1 MKLDTKIIDFI
12 IDIMEFCERDPYLSK
27 ELIKERER
35 FFTTTPELYYKTFE
49 EINSVEQRFAD
60 YYIFACISQYYETSP
75 LEVFLSKN
83 LFEYNKKDRNILL
96 GFKNDIFDIFNIVK
110 VVVGSCFIAKNFTS
124 NQKYKVW
131 ESNATYQIK
140 EGDHVV
146 GRILPYET
154 DYALCNFN
162 ILCPKD
168 FAYSLKRLR
177 RNDPS
182 EIIHSITPLMI
193 EKEIYQACQNLKVEE
208 NSLEFVEKKL
218 KHFLKKYLGKK
229 APSIKNLRKRINKI
243 TEPFPLMRELS
254 GKFNFS
260 SDDESIEFQK
270 IFMDFWNLSSRD
282 EFQGESPQEVNEQ
295 SMGPRERELIL
306 DLMRQIQSSINPNNF
321 SNREELDKAIKKCQD
336 QWLQQPQ
343 EELDHKTPW
352 EVILDERKK
361 LGSHRKGFTFSMTIT
376 PVSCGMKEEY
386 IDLKNLSKK
395 DSPLAEDLETF
406 VNYFIKNR
414 IKVTLKNRWI
424 PFKHIKS
431 IEEDFV
437 NKDSFNSLGKEEKR
451 GEEVS
456 KRYIYFIDILSRAAR
471 FIYTDKKGWIKVN
484 VGPFKEFCEKSYGEK
499 LFELFFIWVEKAN
512 WTKFLAADYWDNQA
526 KEYQNNFIAILY
538 CIDEYKIN
546 KKIDMEEFVIKLHT
560 PKKKEVK
567 FSKSLLNDLAS
578 AIETILI
585 EYLQWLGVART
596 QKGDIFPGI
605 KIKVIKKF
613 WVTPK
618 GKKLINR
625 MIDYYI
631 KTGRM

>member
-60 YYIFACISQYYETSP
+60 YYIFTCVSLYYETSP
-75 LEVFLSKN
+75 LEVFLSKD
-83 LFEYNKKDRNILL
+83 LFKYNKKDRNILL
-96 GFKNDIFDIFNIVK
+96 GFRNDIFDIFNIVK
-110 VVVGSCFIAKNFTS
+110 VMAGSYFIAKNFAS
-124 NQKYKVW
+124 NQEYRVW

-146 GRILPYET
+146 GRILPHET

-168 FAYSLKRLR
+168 FTYSLKRLQ

-193 EKEIYQACQNLKVEE
+193 EKEIYQACRNYNVEE

-229 APSIKNLRKRINKI
+229 APSIKNLRKKINKI
-243 TEPFPLMRELS
+243 TDPFPLMRELS
-254 GKFNFS
+254 GEFNFS
-260 SDDESIEFQK
+260 SDDELIEFQK

-306 DLMRQIQSSINPNNF
+306 DLMHCIQSAINPNNF
-321 SNREELDKAIKKCQD
+321 SNQEELNKAIKKCQD
-336 QWLQQPQ
+336 EWLQQPQ

-352 EVILDERKK
+352 EVISDERKR
-361 LGSHRKGFTFSMTIT
+361 LGSTRNGFTFSMTIT

-386 IDLKNLSKK
+386 IDLTNLSKK

-414 IKVTLKNRWI
+414 VKVTLKNKWI

-431 IEEDFV
+431 IEKDFI
-437 NKDSFNSLGKEEKR
+437 NKDSFISLGEEEKR

-456 KRYIYFIDILSRAAR
+456 KRYIYFIDLLSRAAK

-484 VGPFKEFCEKSYGEK
+484 LGRFKEFCEKSYGEK

-512 WTKFLAADYWDNQA
+512 WTKFLATNYWDNQA
-526 KEYQNNFIAILY
+526 KEYQENFITLLY

-546 KKIDMEEFVIKLHT
+546 RKIDMEEFVIKLYT

-567 FSKSLLNDLAS
+567 FSKSLLNDLTS

-585 EYLQWLGVART
+585 EYLQWLGVVRT

-613 WVTPK
+613 WITTN
-618 GKKLINR
+618 GKKLINK

>member
-35 FFTTTPELYYKTFE
+35 FFTTSPELYYKTFE

-60 YYIFACISQYYETSP
+60 YYIFTCVSQYYETSP

-83 LFEYNKKDRNILL
+83 LFKYNKKDQNTLL
-96 GFKNDIFDIFNIVK
+96 GFRNDIFGVFNIVK
-110 VVVGSCFIAKNFTS
+110 VVVGSYFIAKNLTS
-124 NQKYKVW
+124 DREYKVR
-131 ESNATYQIK
+131 ENYATYQIK
-140 EGDHVV
+140 EGDHIV

-168 FAYSLKRLR
+168 FTYSLKRLR
-177 RNDPS
+177 KNDPS

-193 EKEIYQACQNLKVEE
+193 EEEFFHKYQNFDVEE
-208 NSLEFVEKKL
+208 SSLEFAEKKL

-229 APSIKNLRKRINKI
+229 APSIKNLRKKINRI
-243 TEPFPLMRELS
+243 TDPFPLMRELS
-254 GKFNFS
+254 GKFNFPS
-260 SDDESIEFQK
+260 VDKLIEFQK

-282 EFQGESPQEVNEQ
+282 EFQGKSPQEVNEQ
-295 SMGPRERELIL
+295 SIGPRERELIL
-306 DLMRQIQSSINPNNF
+306 DLTHCIQSNINPDNF
-321 SNREELDKAIKKCQD
+321 SNQEELNKAIKKCQD
-336 QWLQQPQ
+336 EWLRQPQ

-352 EVILDERKK
+352 EVISDERKR
-361 LGSHRKGFTFSMTIT
+361 LSSPRKGFTFSMTIR

-386 IDLKNLSKK
+386 IDLTNLRKK
-395 DSPLAEDLETF
+395 DSPLAKDLETF
-406 VNYFIKNR
+406 VDYFIKNR
-414 IKVTLKNRWI
+414 VKVTLKNRWI

-431 IEEDFV
+431 IEEDFI
-437 NKDSFNSLGKEEKR
+437 NKDSFISLGEEEKR
-451 GEEVS
+451 GEEAS
-456 KRYIYFIDILSRAAR
+456 KRYIYFIDLLSRAAK

-484 VGPFKEFCEKSYGEK
+484 VNHFKEFSEKSYGEK

-512 WTKFLAADYWDNQA
+512 WTKFLASRYWDIQA
-526 KEYQNNFIAILY
+526 KEYQNNFIAILC
-538 CIDEYKIN
+538 CIDEFKVN
-546 KKIDMEEFVIKLHT
+546 RKIDLEEFVIKLYV
-560 PKKKEVK
+560 PEKKEIE
-567 FSKSLLNDLAS
+567 FSKSVISDLAS
-578 AIETILI
+578 AIEIILI
-585 EYLQWLGVART
+585 EYLQWLGVVRT
-596 QKGDIFPGI
+596 QKGEIFPGI

-613 WVTPK
+613 WVTPR
-618 GKKLINR
+618 GKKLINK

>member
-60 YYIFACISQYYETSP
+60 YYIFTCVSQYYEMSP

-83 LFEYNKKDRNILL
+83 LFKYNKKDQNILQ
-96 GFKNDIFDIFNIVK
+96 GFRNDIFDIFNIVK
-110 VVVGSCFIAKNFTS
+110 VVVGSYFIAKNFTS
-124 NQKYKVW
+124 NQEYKVW

-146 GRILPYET
+146 GRILPHET

-168 FAYSLKRLR
+168 FTYSLKRLR

-193 EKEIYQACQNLKVEE
+193 EKEIYQACQNFNVEE

-229 APSIKNLRKRINKI
+229 APSIKNLRKKINKI
-243 TEPFPLMRELS
+243 TDPFPLMRELS
-254 GKFNFS
+254 GEFNFS
-260 SDDESIEFQK
+260 SDDELIEFQK

-282 EFQGESPQEVNEQ
+282 EFKGESPQEVNEQ
-295 SMGPRERELIL
+295 SMGPQEKELIL

-321 SNREELDKAIKKCQD
+321 SNQEELDKAIKKCQD

-343 EELDHKTPW
+343 EELDRKTPW
-352 EVILDERKK
+352 EVILDERKR
-361 LGSHRKGFTFSMTIT
+361 LGSPRKGFTFSMTIT

-386 IDLKNLSKK
+386 IDLTDLSKK
-395 DSPLAEDLETF
+395 DSSLAEDLETF

-414 IKVTLKNRWI
+414 VKVTLKNRWI
-424 PFKHIKS
+424 PFKHIKL
-431 IEEDFV
+431 IVRDFI
-437 NKDSFNSLGKEEKR
+437 NKDSFISLGEEEKR

-456 KRYIYFIDILSRAAR
+456 KRYIYFIDLLSRAVR

-484 VGPFKEFCEKSYGEK
+484 VDHFKEFCEKSYGEK

-512 WTKFLAADYWDNQA
+512 WTKFLASNYWDNQA
-526 KEYQNNFIAILY
+526 KECQENFITLLY

-546 KKIDMEEFVIKLHT
+546 RKIDMEEFVIKLYT

-585 EYLQWLGVART
+585 EYLQWLGVVRT

-613 WVTPK
+613 WITPN
-618 GKKLINR
+618 GKKLINK